1 MGRTRYYCSL
11 PSSFFYLERERE
23 GKKERNFPFSHPL
36 KKKKKTSQHFRPELV
51 KTRVLELNA
60 SDERGIGIVRSK
72 IKTFASGAV
81 GSGGGGTGA
90 SAGYPCPPYKL
101 LILDEADA
109 MTVDAQSA
117 LRRTMETHSRVTRFI
132 FICNYVS
139 RIIEPL
145 ASRCAKFRF
154 APLDGGAADARIAS
168 VCASEG
174 VTMLP
179 GAKEALERVA
189 GGDLRRAITV
199 LQSAVRLKGAEVSAE
214 TLEDVSG
221 AVPAAAVEAI
231 FSAARGGAAKGCD
244 GTEMETET
252 AAEAS
257 SHSFDALQRAV
268 DDAVAEGWPAQGIL
282 LGLQAAV
289 VKEAGVSG
297 KAKGAACAALARA
310 DRALVDGGD
319 ESVQLLAAASGVRD
333 ALMGVGA

>member
-1 MGRTRYYCSL
+1 
-11 PSSFFYLERERE
+11 
-23 GKKERNFPFSHPL
+23 
-36 KKKKKTSQHFRPELV
+36 
-51 KTRVLELNA
+51 
-60 SDERGIGIVRSK
+60 
-72 IKTFASGAV
+72 
-81 GSGGGGTGA
+81 
-90 SAGYPCPPYKL
+90 
-101 LILDEADA
+101 

-117 LRRTMETHSRVTRFI
+117 LRRTMETHSRVTRFV

-154 APLDGGAADARIAS
+154 APLDGGAADARISS

-174 VTMLP
+174 VTLLP

-189 GGDLRRAITV
+189 RGDLRRAITV
-199 LQSAVRLKGAEVSAE
+199 LQSAVRLKGKEVSAE

-231 FSAARGGAAKGCD
+231 FSAARKAND
-244 GTEMETET
+244 DEMKTET
-252 AAEAS
+252 TSSS

-289 VKEAGVSG
+289 VKENGVSG

-333 ALMGVGA
+333 ALMMGA

>member
-1 MGRTRYYCSL
+1 
-11 PSSFFYLERERE
+11 
-23 GKKERNFPFSHPL
+23 
-36 KKKKKTSQHFRPELV
+36 
-51 KTRVLELNA
+51 
-60 SDERGIGIVRSK
+60 
-72 IKTFASGAV
+72 
-81 GSGGGGTGA
+81 
-90 SAGYPCPPYKL
+90 
-101 LILDEADA
+101 

-117 LRRTMETHSRVTRFI
+117 LRRTMETHSRVTRFV

-154 APLDGGAADARIAS
+154 APLDGGAADARVAA
-168 VCASEG
+168 VCRAEG
-174 VTMLP
+174 VSLQP

-189 GGDLRRAITV
+189 RGDLRRAITV
-199 LQSAVRLKGAEVSAE
+199 LQSAVRLRGSEVSAE

-231 FSAARGGAAKGCD
+231 FLAAGGRGKGGKVDGDDED
-244 GTEMETET
+244 GTKTEKAT
-252 AAEAS
+252 TTS
-257 SHSFDALQRAV
+257 TSSFDALQRAV

-289 VKEAGVSG
+289 LREPGASG
-297 KAKGAACAALARA
+297 RAKGAACAALARA

-333 ALMGVGA
+333 ALMGA

>member
-1 MGRTRYYCSL
+1 M
-11 PSSFFYLERERE
+11 
-23 GKKERNFPFSHPL
+23 
-36 KKKKKTSQHFRPELV
+36 
-51 KTRVLELNA
+51 LELNA

-81 GSGGGGTGA
+81 GAAGGGTGA

-154 APLDGGAADARIAS
+154 APLDGGAADARISS

-174 VTMLP
+174 VTLKP

-189 GGDLRRAITV
+189 RGDLRRAITV
-199 LQSAVRLKGAEVSAE
+199 LQSAVRLRGSEVSAE

-221 AVPAAAVEAI
+221 AVPAAAVEKI
-231 FSAARGGAAKGCD
+231 FSAARRASAGDGDGAK
-244 GTEMETET
+244 
-252 AAEAS
+252 AEAS
-257 SHSFDALQRAV
+257 SAPSRQHTFDALQRAV
-268 DDAVAEGWPAQGIL
+268 DDAVAEGWPAQGVL

-289 VKEAGVSG
+289 LKEPGVSA
-297 KAKGAACAALARA
+297 KARGAACTALARA

-333 ALMGVGA
+333 ALMGVAL

>member
-1 MGRTRYYCSL
+1 MGT
-11 PSSFFYLERERE
+11 
-23 GKKERNFPFSHPL
+23 
-36 KKKKKTSQHFRPELV
+36 
-51 KTRVLELNA
+51 
-60 SDERGIGIVRSK
+60 
-72 IKTFASGAV
+72 
-81 GSGGGGTGA
+81 GGGGAGA

-154 APLDGGAADARIAS
+154 APLDGGAADARVAS

-174 VTMLP
+174 VSLLP
-179 GAKEALERVA
+179 GAKEALERVSR
-189 GGDLRRAITV
+189 GDLRRAITV
-199 LQSAVRLKGAEVSAE
+199 LQSAVRLKGSEVSAE

-231 FSAARGGAAKGCD
+231 FSAARGGGGGGKADDDD
-244 GTEMETET
+244 GMMKTET
-252 AAEAS
+252 PTSA
-257 SHSFDALQRAV
+257 HSFDALQRAV

-289 VKEAGVSG
+289 LKEAGASG

-333 ALMGVGA
+333 ALMMGGGGGGSA

>member
-1 MGRTRYYCSL
+1 MGT
-11 PSSFFYLERERE
+11 
-23 GKKERNFPFSHPL
+23 
-36 KKKKKTSQHFRPELV
+36 
-51 KTRVLELNA
+51 A
-60 SDERGIGIVRSK
+60 
-72 IKTFASGAV
+72 
-81 GSGGGGTGA
+81 GGGTGA

-117 LRRTMETHSRVTRFI
+117 LRRTMETHSRVTRFV

-154 APLDGGAADARIAS
+154 APLEGGAADARIAS

-174 VTMLP
+174 VTLQP
-179 GAKEALERVA
+179 GAKETLERVA
-189 GGDLRRAITV
+189 RGDLRRAITV
-199 LQSAVRLKGAEVSAE
+199 LQSAVRLKGNEVSAE

-221 AVPAAAVEAI
+221 AVPSAAVEAI
-231 FSAARGGAAKGCD
+231 FSCCRVVSCK
-244 GTEMETET
+244 EEETPSSS
-252 AAEAS
+252 AS

-268 DDAVAEGWPAQGIL
+268 DDAVSEGWPAQGIL

-289 VKEAGVSG
+289 LKENRLSG
-297 KAKGAACAALARA
+297 TAKGKACAALARA

-333 ALMGVGA
+333 ALMMA